1 VTELVT
7 GLDLVHLQIAI
18 AEGKRLPFSQEE
30 IALRGHAMEVRVY
43 AEDPESGFLPSP
55 GKITRLLRPGGP
67 GIREDEGVYEGWE
80 VPTEY
85 DPMLSK
91 LIAYAPDR
99 ATAIA
104 RLGCAIDEY
113 VVGGIRTN
121 LKLLR
126 RILNDADFQAAQID
140 TGYLDRLLAKPMPK
154 SAEAAESSADAAA
167 IAAVLFA
174 TPAAAPPTSRAQTPW
189 QHDALDRGLRR

>member
-1 VTELVT
+1 
-7 GLDLVHLQIAI
+7 
-18 AEGKRLPFSQEE
+18 
-30 IALRGHAMEVRVY
+30 MEVRVY
-43 AEDPESGFLPSP
+43 AEDPENGFLPSP
-55 GKITRLLRPGGP
+55 GRIARLLRPGGP

-91 LIAYAPDR
+91 LIAHAPDR
-99 ATAIA
+99 AMAIA

-113 VVGGIRTN
+113 VIGGIRTN

-126 RILNDADFQAAQID
+126 RILDDADFQAARID
-140 TGYLDRLLAKPMPK
+140 TSYLDRLLAEPSPE
-154 SAEAAESSADAAA
+154 SAVGAQESTEAAA

-174 TPAAAPPTSRAQTPW
+174 APAAAPTTTKAQTSW
-189 QHDALDRGLRR
+189 QREALRQGLRR

>member
-1 VTELVT
+1 
-7 GLDLVHLQIAI
+7 
-18 AEGKRLPFSQEE
+18 
-30 IALRGHAMEVRVY
+30 VRVY
-43 AEDPESGFLPSP
+43 AEDPETGFLPSP
-55 GKITRLLRPGGP
+55 GRITRLLRPGGP

-91 LIAYAPDR
+91 LIAFAPDR

-113 VVGGIRTN
+113 VIGGIRTN

-126 RILNDADFQAAQID
+126 RILDDADFQAARID
-140 TGYLDRLLAKPMPK
+140 TGYLDRLLAKPATEG
-154 SAEAAESSADAAA
+154 AEAAAADSAEAAA
-167 IAAVLFA
+167 IAAVLFDA
-174 TPAAAPPTSRAQTPW
+174 PAAAPIATQAQTPW
-189 QHDALDRGLRR
+189 QHDALRKGLRR

>member
-1 VTELVT
+1 
-7 GLDLVHLQIAI
+7 
-18 AEGKRLPFSQEE
+18 
-30 IALRGHAMEVRVY
+30 MEVRVY
-43 AEDPESGFLPSP
+43 AEDPETGFLPSP
-55 GKITRLLRPGGP
+55 GRITRLLRPGGP

-91 LIAYAPDR
+91 LIAFAPDR

-113 VVGGIRTN
+113 VIGGIRTN

-126 RILNDADFQAAQID
+126 RVLGDADFQAARID
-140 TGYLDRLLAKPMPK
+140 TGYLDRLLAKPVPA
-154 SAEAAESSADAAA
+154 SAEAGAETAEAAA

-174 TPAAAPPTSRAQTPW
+174 TPAAAPSSVQAQTPW
-189 QHDALDRGLRR
+189 QEDALRRALRR